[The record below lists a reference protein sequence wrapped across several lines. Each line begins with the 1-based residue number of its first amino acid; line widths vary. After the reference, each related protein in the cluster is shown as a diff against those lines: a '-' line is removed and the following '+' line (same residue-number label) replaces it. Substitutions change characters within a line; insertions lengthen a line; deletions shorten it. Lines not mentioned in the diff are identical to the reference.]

1 MTVPAPAALTTFSD
15 VLERLAA
22 QPAFS
27 VVQIGAFVGA
37 TDNDPLHA
45 FLMRTLGDAC
55 ESRRRSTAVLV
66 EPVAEYFARL
76 RQAYAGVPGV
86 RFERAAIAESAGTRD
101 FHRLGADPVA
111 HGLPAWLSQLGSL
124 RPDRMTA
131 LWDRYERG
139 HLAAE
144 SDTLTRFYREHQ
156 VIEPVRCITFDM
168 LLERHGLTHV
178 DLLQIDAEG
187 YDYEILRTIDFRR
200 VRPSFINYER
210 VLLQDD
216 EAACRQMLRD
226 AGYTLTDWGQD
237 TLCCLPVASAPV
249 APQRD
254 AASPFA
260 R

>member
-1 MTVPAPAALTTFSD
+1 MTAPASAALTAFPD
-15 VLERLAA
+15 VLAQLAA
-22 QPAFS
+22 LPQFAI
-27 VVQIGAFVGA
+27 VQIGAFVGA

-45 FLMRTLGDAC
+45 FLTRTLGDTPA
-55 ESRRRSTAVLV
+55 SGRGSTAVLV

-76 RQAYAGVPGV
+76 RQAYAGAPGV
-86 RFERAAIAESAGTRD
+86 RFEHAAIAESAGTRD
-101 FHRLGADPVA
+101 FYRLAADPAA
-111 HGLPAWLSQLGSL
+111 HGLPAWLAQLGSL
-124 RPDRMTA
+124 RADRMTA

-144 SDTLTRFYREHQ
+144 SDTLTRFYRDHQ
-156 VIEPVRCITFDM
+156 VVEPVTCITFDM

-178 DLLQIDAEG
+178 DLLQIDTEG

-216 EAACRQMLRD
+216 EAACRQMLRE

-237 TLCCLPVASAPV
+237 TLCCLPAPGDPV
-249 APQRD
+249 APHRG
-254 AASPFA
+254 AASPLT